1 MELFFVVLVTVTFI
15 ALAIAG
21 TVLMECVFHWID
33 GKLPHEW

>member
-15 ALAIAG
+15 ALSFVVALAVG
-21 TVLMECVFHWID
+21 WVCRWID